1 MAAKKAAPHKAI
13 PASKNVPEVDK
24 AALLQSLQNQSIQ
37 QSYVPARLPEGKVVG
52 IWGTAIVRTPE
63 GELRELHVG
72 EFVKKGHVILT
83 TQNGI
88 VQLEV
93 DGTRYARLPER
104 DSLLEPPG
112 AGLAGG
118 EDGSLDPGLR
128 IDRVI
133 EVVSANSFDYGTV
146 DTSVPTLFGPA
157 ANGATGL
164 PALVVSSPTIGEG
177 DGHAIFT
184 VTLSHP
190 SDGDTIIDLTL
201 ADGTA
206 QGSGRDYGTPAGT
219 PGNLQVSLDNGQTWV
234 DATRVTLPAGATTVL
249 VRTPVV
255 DDPYGEG
262 NETFQLVTTV
272 VSGDVNPTTPT
283 GTATIVDND
292 PLPQTQAINDQRVNE
307 GAGTATFT
315 VTLSA
320 PSDKTVTVEYS
331 TSPGTATPGEDYTPV
346 NGTLTFA
353 PGETT
358 KTIVVPIIE
367 DRIYEGD
374 ENFSINLSNPV
385 NATVSDPV
393 GVGTIVDDG
402 GGTTPPGVTPTDDT
416 PHVTAVSNASA
427 TEGAPLDFTVT
438 LSNPSVKTTDVL
450 ITPVSGTATVGTDT
464 DPPQVSFD
472 GGQTFVPITGGV
484 VQVPPGVD
492 TFIVRVPTVDDNTT
506 EPIETLQLQ
515 ARAPAD
521 DTATIGTGTIT
532 DNDGPP
538 TASISGPAIVN
549 EAAGTA
555 TYDVVLSN
563 PTLQTVTVRVATQDG
578 TARAGSDY
586 TAVDQVLTF
595 APGETTK
602 QVTVA
607 ITNDTVFEGKE
618 DYTVVLSGPANATLG
633 TDHVTTQIADDGTGS
648 GGSDD
653 DKPGLSIND
662 VTVNEAAGTATFT
675 VTLTGASTQPV
686 TVNFGTTDGT
696 ALAGTDYTA
705 TSGTLT
711 FAPGESTKTITV
723 PILNDS
729 PAVYEGPESFTVNLT
744 SPTNARITDGAGLG
758 TIVDD
763 GTGTVPPGVTP
774 DDDRP
779 RIAIDDVTVN
789 EAAGTAT
796 FTVTLSNASTLP
808 VSVGFGTADG
818 TALAGSDYTATSGTL
833 TFAPG
838 ETSKTIVVPILN
850 DSPAVYEGPETFT
863 VNLASPTNAVIGDPQ
878 GLGTIKDDG
887 TGPGGTDDDRPGL
900 AINDIT
906 VNEAAG
912 TATFTVTLTGA
923 STQPVTVGFA
933 TADGTALAGTDYTAT
948 SGTLTFAPGE
958 STKTITVPILNDSP
972 AVYEGPE
979 SFTVNLTSPTNARIT
994 DGAGLGT
1001 IVDDGTGT
1009 VPPGVTPDDDRPRI
1023 AIDDVTVNEAAG
1035 TATFTVTLSNASTL
1049 PVSVGFGTADG
1060 TALAGS
1066 DYTATSGT
1074 LTFAPGETSKTIVVP
1089 ILNDSPAVYE
1099 GPETFTVNLASP
1111 TNAVIGDPQGLGTIK
1126 DDGTGPGGTDDDRPG
1141 LAINDI
1147 TVNEAAGTATF
1158 TVTLTGAST
1167 QPVTVGFATADGTA
1181 LAGTDYTATSGT
1193 LTFAPGE
1200 STKTIT
1206 VPILNDSPAVY
1217 EGPESFTVN
1226 LTSPTNARITD
1237 GAGLGTIMDDGTGTV
1252 PPGVTPDDDRPLITV
1267 NDVVVNEGAGTATFI
1282 VTLAGTST
1290 LPVTVDYASV
1300 DGTATAGSDYD
1311 AVSGRLT
1318 FAPGETSKTIVVPIR
1333 NDSPPV
1339 YEGPETFFINL
1350 TSPTNAVISDPQG
1363 LGTIK
1368 DDGTGTGGTDNDLN
1382 LAFNLSEEGLSGGLP
1397 DSTGTTDTT
1406 NSATYT
1412 GTLALSS
1419 TLAAASPTIT
1429 WGDAPATVYTS
1440 NGTPITWSGT
1450 NTQTLVGS
1458 ADGTT
1463 VVTATIGNTGGYTV
1477 TLSRPVDQAIAGSED
1492 VLAMNLGVKV
1502 TSAGNTGTGTVTVN
1516 IEDDSPAAI
1525 VPQSSTVKL
1534 QDTNLLITL
1543 DVSGSMNTMI
1553 GSGGLANKT
1562 RFDAAVTSINRLL
1575 DSYAE
1580 FGVVK
1585 VRLVTFSDT
1594 ATIQGSTWMSVA
1606 DTKTLLNSLPT
1617 PVGATNYDA
1626 ALAAAQTAYATT
1638 TGHLPSGQNV
1648 SYFFSDGN
1656 PTAPAGSIG
1665 LDGTEESAWV
1675 GVLNTA
1681 QMNSYAIG
1689 MTTDVSPTA
1698 LDPIA
1703 WNGSASSNT
1712 SSTVVTDL
1720 NQLDTVL
1727 QGTVPIPKGDL
1738 VTGGRIGSGGQVGAD
1753 GGYIKSVTVD
1763 AVTYTWNAN
1772 RLITVT
1778 GGTDNH
1784 TFDGDT
1790 KKLTVTT
1797 TSGGRFIVD
1806 LDDGTYE
1813 YHVPPTLVSN
1823 RTETL
1828 DYVVV
1833 DKDGDTQH
1841 AQVIVTVGTSTSSLL
1856 NSTTQPAADIIGTA
1870 GNDSL
1875 IGNGSDNYM
1884 IGGDGHDSLSG
1895 QAGNDTLI
1903 GGYGDDWL
1911 LGGKGNDVLSG
1922 GAGSDVFAWQLGDG
1936 AARGA
1941 APSVDT
1947 ITDFDTRSAS
1957 AGGDILDLRDLL
1969 VGEAPGS
1976 SNAPGNL
1983 ENYLEFSVSGS
1994 GSAATTTIH
2003 ISANGGFTG
2012 GVYNAGAENQ
2022 TVVLSGVDL
2031 PAGLG
2036 LGTGAT
2042 DAQIITALLNQG
2054 KLVVDP
2060 ASGT

>member
-1 MAAKKAAPHKAI
+1 MAAKKAAPLK
-13 PASKNVPEVDK
+13 STPEVDK
-24 AALLQSLQNQSIQ
+24 AALIKSLQDQSLQQN
-37 QSYVPARLPEGKVVG
+37 YVPARLPEGKVVG
-52 IWGTAIVRTPE
+52 IWGYAIVRTPE
-63 GELRELHVG
+63 GEIRELHVG
-72 EFVKKGHVILT
+72 DVVRKGHVILT
-83 TQNGI
+83 TQKGI

-93 DGTRYARLPER
+93 DGSRFARLPER
-104 DSLLEPPG
+104 DAPLEAPG
-112 AGLAGG
+112 AGLSGG
-118 EDGSLDPGLR
+118 EDGALDPGLR

-133 EVVSANSFDYGTV
+133 EVVSANNFDYSTV
-146 DTSVPTLFGPA
+146 TTSPVSLFGPT

-164 PALVVSSPTIGEG
+164 PELVVSSPAVSEG

-184 VTLSHP
+184 ITLSRP
-190 SDGDTIIDLTL
+190 SDTATVIDLALT
-201 ADGTA
+201 DGSA
-206 QGSGRDYGTPAGT
+206 QGGGRDYGVPAGT
-219 PGNLQVSLDNGQTWV
+219 PGNLQVSLDNGQTWT
-234 DATRVTLPAGATTVL
+234 DATRVTVPTGTTTVL

-255 DDPYGEG
+255 DDRFGEG
-262 NETFQLVTTV
+262 DETFQLITTV
-272 VSGDVNPTTPT
+272 VSGDVTPTTPT

-315 VTLSA
+315 ITLSA
-320 PSDKTVTVEYS
+320 PSDKTVTVDYS
-331 TSPGTATPGEDYTPV
+331 TSPGTATPGQDYTPV

-358 KTIVVPIIE
+358 KTVVVPIIE
-367 DRIYEGD
+367 DLVYEGN

-385 NATVSDPV
+385 NATVSDPI

-416 PHVTAVSNASA
+416 PHVAKVSDATA
-427 TEGAPLDFTVT
+427 TEGSPLDFTVT
-438 LSNPSVKTTDVL
+438 LSNPSVTATDIHV
-450 ITPVSGTATVGTDT
+450 TPVSGTATVGTDT
-464 DPPQVSFD
+464 GTSLVSFD
-472 GGQTFVPITGGV
+472 GGQTFTPIVGGV
-484 VQVPPGVD
+484 VTVPPGVD
-492 TFIVRVPTVDDNTT
+492 TFIVRVPTVDDITT
-506 EPIETLQLQ
+506 EPVETLQLQ

-521 DTATIGTGTIT
+521 DTPTTGTGTIN

-538 TASISGPAIVN
+538 TVSITGPALVN

-555 TYDVVLSN
+555 TYTVALSN

-595 APGETTK
+595 APGELTR

-618 DYTVVLSGPANATLG
+618 DYTVVLGTPANATLG
-633 TDHVTTQIADDGTGS
+633 TDRVTTQIADDGTGD
-648 GGSDD
+648 GGTDND
-653 DKPGLSIND
+653 QPGLSIND
-662 VTVNEAAGTATFT
+662 VIVNEAAGTATFT
-675 VTLTGASTQPV
+675 VTLTGTAAQPV
-686 TVNFGTTDGT
+686 TVNFATADGT

-705 TSGTLT
+705 TTGTLT
-711 FAPGESTKTITV
+711 FAPGETSKTIVV

-729 PAVYEGPESFTVNLT
+729 PAVYEGPESFAVNL
-744 SPTNARITDGAGLG
+744 SAPTNARITDGAGLG

-763 GTGTVPPGVTP
+763 GTGPVPPGVTP

-779 RIAIDDVTVN
+779 RIVIDDVTVN

-808 VSVGFGTADG
+808 VSVGYASADG
-818 TALAGSDYTATSGTL
+818 TATAGADYTAVAGTL

-850 DSPAVYEGPETFT
+850 DTVYEGAETFA
-863 VNLASPTNAVIGDPQ
+863 VNLSAPTNANLADNS

-900 AINDIT
+900 SINDIT

-923 STQPVTVGFA
+923 STQPVTVSYG

-948 SGTLTFAPGE
+948 T
-958 STKTITVPILNDSP
+958 
-972 AVYEGPE
+972 
-979 SFTVNLTSPTNARIT
+979 
-994 DGAGLGT
+994 
-1001 IVDDGTGT
+1001 
-1009 VPPGVTPDDDRPRI
+1009 
-1023 AIDDVTVNEAAG
+1023 
-1035 TATFTVTLSNASTL
+1035 
-1049 PVSVGFGTADG
+1049 
-1060 TALAGS
+1060 
-1066 DYTATSGT
+1066 GT

-1099 GPETFTVNLASP
+1099 GS
-1111 TNAVIGDPQGLGTIK
+1111 
-1126 DDGTGPGGTDDDRPG
+1126 
-1141 LAINDI
+1141 
-1147 TVNEAAGTATF
+1147 EA
-1158 TVTLTGAST
+1158 
-1167 QPVTVGFATADGTA
+1167 
-1181 LAGTDYTATSGT
+1181 
-1193 LTFAPGE
+1193 
-1200 STKTIT
+1200 
-1206 VPILNDSPAVY
+1206 
-1217 EGPESFTVN
+1217 FTVN
-1226 LTSPTNARITD
+1226 LTSPTNARIVD
-1237 GAGLGTIMDDGTGTV
+1237 GAGTGTIVDDGTGTV
-1252 PPGVTPDDDRPLITV
+1252 PPGVTPDDDRPLVTI

-1282 VTLAGTST
+1282 VTLTGAST
-1290 LPVTVDYASV
+1290 MPVTVDYASV
-1300 DGTATAGSDYD
+1300 DGTAAAGSDYD

-1318 FAPGETSKTIVVPIR
+1318 FAPGETSKMIVVPIR
-1333 NDSPPV
+1333 NDSPAV

-1397 DSTGTTDTT
+1397 DGTGTTDTT
-1406 NSATYT
+1406 NAATYT

-1419 TLAAASPTIT
+1419 ALAAASPTIT

-1450 NTQTLVGS
+1450 NSQTLVGS

-1463 VVTATIGNTGGYTV
+1463 VVTATINNTGGYTV
-1477 TLSRPVDQAIAGSED
+1477 TLSRPVDQATAGSED
-1492 VLAMNLGVKV
+1492 VLAMTLGVKV
-1502 TSAGNTGTGTVTVN
+1502 TSAGSTGTGTVTVN

-1543 DVSGSMNTMI
+1543 DVSGSMNTVI

-1562 RFDAAVTSINRLL
+1562 RFDAAVSSINRLL
-1575 DSYAE
+1575 DSYTE

-1594 ATIQGSTWMSVA
+1594 ATIQGGTWMSVA

-1617 PVGATNYDA
+1617 PSGATNYDA
-1626 ALAAAQTAYATT
+1626 ALAAAQTAYATS

-1656 PTAPAGSIG
+1656 PTSPGGSVGI
-1665 LDGTEESAWV
+1665 DGTEESAWV
-1675 GVLNTA
+1675 GFLNTA
-1681 QMNSYAIG
+1681 QMHSYAIG

-1703 WNGSASSNT
+1703 WNGSTATNA

-1720 NQLDTVL
+1720 NQLDAVL

-1772 RLITVT
+1772 RLITVS
-1778 GGTDNH
+1778 GGAGTH
-1784 TFDGDT
+1784 SFDGDT

-1833 DKDGDTQH
+1833 DKDGDPQH

-1856 NSTTQPAADIIGTA
+1856 NSTTQATPDVVGTGGNDALTGTA
-1870 GNDSL
+1870 G
-1875 IGNGSDNYM
+1875 DNYLV
-1884 IGGDGHDSLSG
+1884 GGDGDDSLSG
-1895 QAGNDTLI
+1895 LTGNDTLN
-1903 GGYGDDWL
+1903 GGYGNDWL
-1911 LGGKGNDVLSG
+1911 LGGKGNDMLSG
-1922 GAGSDVFAWQLGDG
+1922 GAGSDVFAWQLNDG

-1947 ITDFDTRSAS
+1947 ITDFDTRAAA

-1969 VGEAPGS
+1969 VGEAPGA

-2036 LGTGAT
+2036 LGSGAT
-2042 DAQIITALLNQG
+2042 DAQIITALLTQG